1 MHKLKEQAILMK
13 GVLLK
18 GKLNEIG
25 DLLDYRWQYKR
36 QMAKGITNPVM
47 EEIYETAKKSQ
58 SYSR

>member
-47 EEIYETAKKSQ
+47 EEIYETAKKPKL
-58 SYSR
+58 